1 MEITLPNNTPTI
13 TTEKKIVSLGETLTI
28 DGLEITLPG
37 EYEKSGVLV
46 QSKLIDGVLVHE
58 LQVERKIVWY
68 VPSSITETSEG
79 LIEFFHDL
87 DVLFLSGS
95 KGAVSLYESLEARV
109 VIPYGEGR
117 DVFLTAVGQGA
128 LESVDKYKSK
138 ESDFDG
144 ETSVF
149 VKLT

>member
-58 LQVERKIVWY
+58 LQVERKIV
-68 VPSSITETSEG
+68 
-79 LIEFFHDL
+79 
-87 DVLFLSGS
+87 
-95 KGAVSLYESLEARV
+95 
-109 VIPYGEGR
+109 
-117 DVFLTAVGQGA
+117 
-128 LESVDKYKSK
+128 
-138 ESDFDG
+138 
-144 ETSVF
+144 
-149 VKLT
+149 